1 MKTRILAG
9 IVLVVVLLVA
19 LLIAPPYVA
28 AAVVGL
34 MCGIASYELLYGT
47 GLVKHWRLNVYS
59 AVMAFGV
66 AAWSFFGGGYTWAMV
81 SIFAYMILLFG
92 EMLASGLKIT
102 VQEICLCLLS
112 GFLIP
117 FLLTA
122 LVRIL
127 MMPWGR
133 YLVFVPFLMAF
144 LSDTGAYFVGVFFGK
159 HKMAPIVS
167 PKKSWE
173 GFFGGIATAVAGMLL
188 YGLILERC
196 FGFDVNF
203 LLALVYGLFG
213 ALAGVMGDLSMSVIK
228 RQVGIKDYGNL
239 IPGHGGILDR
249 FDSVMI
255 TAPLTEAL
263 LLIIP
268 IMVRCYG

>member
-9 IVLVVVLLVA
+9 IGLIGVLLVS
-19 LLIAPPYVA
+19 LLIAPTYVA

-34 MCGIASYELLYGT
+34 MCGIASYEMLYRT
-47 GLVKHWRLNVYS
+47 GLVKHARLNVYS
-59 AVMAFGV
+59 AVMAFCV
-66 AAWSFFGGGYTWAMV
+66 SAWSYFGANYAPALIGV
-81 SIFAYMILLFG
+81 FAYVMLLFG
-92 EMLASGLKIT
+92 EMLASGLKLR
-102 VQEICLCLLS
+102 VQDPCICLLS
-112 GFLIP
+112 GIVVP

-127 MMPWGR
+127 VMPGGR
-133 YLVFVPFLMAF
+133 FLIFIPFLMAF

-159 HKMAPIVS
+159 HKMAPVVS

-173 GFFGGIATAVAGMLL
+173 GFFGGIATAVLGMLL
-188 YGLILERC
+188 FCLIMER
-196 FGFDVNF
+196 FFLFEVNY
-203 LLALVYGLFG
+203 LLALVYGLLG
-213 ALAGVMGDLSMSVIK
+213 AVAGVMGDLSMSVIK
-228 RQVGIKDYGNL
+228 RQTGIKDYGNL

-268 IMVRCYG
+268 FMV